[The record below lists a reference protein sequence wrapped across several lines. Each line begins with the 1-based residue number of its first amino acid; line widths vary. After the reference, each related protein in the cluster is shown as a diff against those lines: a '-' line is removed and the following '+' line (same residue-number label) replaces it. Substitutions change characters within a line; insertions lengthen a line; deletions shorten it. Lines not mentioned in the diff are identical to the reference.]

1 MGFYGRQLDR
11 FLGRNIRS
19 AHLRVRFPDGHT
31 REYGSPSGPALAVRL
46 TDERWI
52 GRILRNPDLKFGEAY
67 MEGALVP
74 EDAGIYPLLDQL
86 WRDLYG
92 TGERPVAGTSPM
104 RRLRR
109 ALKRAHPP
117 ARARRNVA
125 HHYDLGND
133 LYRLF
138 LDENMQYSCAYF
150 AEPGMSLDEAQAAKM
165 RHIARKLFIEP
176 GQRVLDIGSGWGGLA
191 VDLAR
196 HADAE
201 VFGVTLSTEQFA
213 SARERAAEAGLGD
226 RARFELTDYRS
237 LDETFDRIVSVGMLE
252 HVGINGYGEFFA
264 QVRRLLAEH
273 GVALIHTIGRTGPPA
288 TTNPFIDKYIFPG
301 GYIPALSEL
310 VPHIEAQGLY
320 LLDAEILRL
329 HYADTLR
336 AWRERFLANADRAAA
351 LHDERFV
358 RMWDFYLASSELSF
372 RYGEHVVFQLQLAR
386 RQDAVPVVRD
396 YLYSHDR
403 RTDFAAGAPPKR
415 RPMRAKSA
423 HAHTKKGAK
432 PAPRRSG
439 SGKAS
444 A

>member
-1 MGFYGRQLDR
+1 MGFYGRQLHR
-11 FLGRNIRS
+11 FLGRTIRS
-19 AHLRVRFPDGHT
+19 GHLSVRYPDG
-31 REYGSPSGPALAVRL
+31 RMVSYGDPAKPELAVRL
-46 TDERWI
+46 SDERWI
-52 GRILRNPDLKFGEAY
+52 GRILRNPALKFGEAY
-67 MEGALVP
+67 MEGALLP
-74 EDAGIYPLLDQL
+74 EDAGIYPVLDLLWTDL
-86 WRDLYG
+86 WG
-92 TGERPVAGTSPM
+92 TGERPVASPAPM

-117 ARARRNVA
+117 ARARRYVA

-165 RHIARKLFIEP
+165 NHITRKLVIEP
-176 GQRVLDIGSGWGGLA
+176 GQSVLDIGSGWGGLA

-196 HADAE
+196 RTDAE
-201 VFGVTLSTEQFA
+201 VLGVTLSTEQFA
-213 SARERAAEAGLGD
+213 SARERAADAGLGN

-264 QVRRLLAEH
+264 QVRRLLAED

-288 TTNPFIDKYIFPG
+288 TTNPFIDRYIFPG

-310 VPHIEAQGLY
+310 APHIEAQGLY
-320 LLDAEILRL
+320 LLDVEILRL
-329 HYADTLR
+329 HYAETLR
-336 AWRERFLANADRAAA
+336 AWRERFRANADKAIE
-351 LHDERFV
+351 LYDERFV

-386 RQDAVPVVRD
+386 RQDAVPLVRD
-396 YLYSHDR
+396 YLYPRER
-403 RTDFAAGAPPKR
+403 RTDFAADAPPKR
-415 RPMRAKSA
+415 RPVR
-423 HAHTKKGAK
+423 AK
-432 PAPRRSG
+432 PAHARANKGASRTPQRSG
-439 SGKAS
+439 GGKAS